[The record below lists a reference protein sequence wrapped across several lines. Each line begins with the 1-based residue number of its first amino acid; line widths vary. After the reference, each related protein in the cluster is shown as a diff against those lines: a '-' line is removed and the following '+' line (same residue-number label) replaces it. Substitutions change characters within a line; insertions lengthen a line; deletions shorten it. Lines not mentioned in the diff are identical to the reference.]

1 MPLFPEIWT
10 TTVWANSFGL
20 YRIEWKVKCIEAHNQ
35 QPCGKT
41 QKNNNNNNNNP
52 LYSLETDLSM
62 KLKQC

>member
-20 YRIEWKVKCIEAHNQ
+20 YRIEGKVKCIEAHNQ
-35 QPCGKT
+35 QPYVKT
-41 QKNNNNNNNNP
+41 QKNNYNNINP